1 MDEPQLKPVPED
13 WDSALAIVAHPDDME
28 YGMSAAVARWTRQ
41 GKTVSYL
48 LVTRGEAGIDTMP
61 PEETIEVR
69 AREQRAACDAVGVE
83 TLEYLDHPDGTIHD
97 VMRLRRDIAAAVR
110 RHRPD
115 VVLTATPRDFFP
127 GGLYNMADHRV
138 VGYAVLDGVR
148 DAANRWVFSD
158 LTGPD
163 GGPLD
168 PWGGVRFTAV
178 GGSTEPS
185 HAVDVTDTLDA
196 AVASLRAHQA
206 YLAALDWHPD
216 PDGMI
221 RSFAEQAAPRFGG
234 RPAMAFEVIGL
245 QE

>member
-1 MDEPQLKPVPED
+1 MDAPQLAPLPED

-28 YGMSAAVARWTRQ
+28 YGMSAAVARWTAQ

-61 PEETIEVR
+61 PEETVRVR
-69 AREQRAACDAVGVE
+69 AAEQRAACDAVGVE
-83 TLEYLDHPDGTIHD
+83 TLEYLDHPDGVIHD

-115 VVLTATPRDFFP
+115 VVLTGSPRDFFP
-127 GGLYNMADHRV
+127 GGMYNMADHRI

-148 DAANRWVFSD
+148 DAANRWVFTD

-163 GGPLD
+163 GEPLEKWD
-168 PWGGVRFTAV
+168 GVRFTAL

-185 HAVDVTDTLDA
+185 HAVDVTDTLEA
-196 AVASLRAHQA
+196 GIASLRAHES

-216 PDGMI
+216 PAEML
-221 RSFAEQAAPRFGG
+221 RSFTEQAAPSFGG
-234 RPAMAFEVIGL
+234 RPAVTFEVIGL

>member
-13 WDSALAIVAHPDDME
+13 WNSALAIVAHPDDME

-41 GKTVSYL
+41 GKKVSYL

-61 PEETIEVR
+61 PEETISVR

-83 TLEYLDHPDGTIHD
+83 TLEYLDHPDGIIHD
-97 VMRLRRDIAAAVR
+97 VMRLRREIAAAVR

-127 GGLYNMADHRV
+127 GGMYNMADHRV

-163 GGPLD
+163 GAALD

-185 HAVDVTDTLDA
+185 HAVDVADTLDA
-196 AVASLRAHQA
+196 AVTSLRAHQA

-234 RPAMAFEVIGL
+234 RPAMAFELIGL

>member
-1 MDEPQLKPVPED
+1 MAAEELRALPED

-28 YGMSAAVARWTRQ
+28 YGMSAAVARWSAQ
-41 GKTVSYL
+41 GKRVSYL
-48 LVTRGEAGIDTMP
+48 LVTRGEAGIDTMT
-61 PEETIEVR
+61 PEETIRVR
-69 AREQRAACDAVGVE
+69 AAEQRAACDAVGVE
-83 TLEYLDHPDGTIHD
+83 SLEFLDHPDGIIHD

-115 VVLTATPRDFFP
+115 VVLTTTPRDFFP
-127 GGLYNMADHRV
+127 GGMYNMADHRV

-148 DAANRWVFSD
+148 DAANRWVFTD

-163 GGPLD
+163 GEVLE
-168 PWGGVRFTAV
+168 PWAGVRFTAL

-185 HAVDVTDTLDA
+185 HAVDVTDHLDA
-196 AVASLRAHQA
+196 GVASLRAHEA

-216 PDGMI
+216 PDEMI

-234 RPAMAFEVIGL
+234 RPAIAFEVIGL
-245 QE
+245 AE